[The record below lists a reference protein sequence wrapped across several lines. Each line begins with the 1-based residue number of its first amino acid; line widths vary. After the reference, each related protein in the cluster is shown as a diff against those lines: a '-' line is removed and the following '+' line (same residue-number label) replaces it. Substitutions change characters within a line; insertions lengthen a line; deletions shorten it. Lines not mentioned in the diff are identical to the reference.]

1 MKPWQFALAAAAT
14 SLALL
19 AGCSP
24 ALAAYPDAPVRMII
38 PYTTGAGTDVM
49 FRQITPYLEKEL
61 GAKIVLENKPGANGD
76 IGNEFVARAAPD
88 GYTLIVNSTNVLLS
102 PLMQKDPKYTVEK
115 SFAPISKIVTAQL
128 LMVAHA
134 SAPFKTMREFID
146 YARANP
152 GKLNYGGAGV
162 GSPPDLMAELVRMRA
177 PAPFTTVPYKG
188 MGGVMS
194 DLLGGQLDFT
204 FTSSSNIK
212 QFVDSGKLRG
222 IAVSGNQR
230 SSKYPNVPTFKETG
244 VDVTPMVGGFWWG
257 MFAPLGTPDAIVQ
270 HVSRALARTLANP
283 ELVKKL
289 EDGGY
294 TPSPSTPQA
303 YAAELVQENN
313 VWKQVVPRMLA
324 K

>member
-1 MKPWQFALAAAAT
+1 MKRLQFALAAVAAT
-14 SLALL
+14 LAVL
-19 AGCSP
+19 AGSSP
-24 ALAAYPDAPVRMII
+24 ALAAYPEAPVRMII

-61 GAKIVLENKPGANGD
+61 GAKIVLENKPGANAD
-76 IGNEFVARAAPD
+76 IGNEFVARATPD

-134 SAPFKTMREFID
+134 NAPFKTVREFID

-152 GKLNYGGAGV
+152 NKLNYGGAGV

-230 SSKYPNVPTFKETG
+230 SSKYPNVPTFKESG
-244 VDVTPMVGGFWWG
+244 IDVTPMTGGFWWG
-257 MFAPLGTPDAIVQ
+257 MFAPLGTPEAIVQ
-270 HVSRALARTLANP
+270 HVSQALARTLAIP
-283 ELVKKL
+283 ELARKL
-289 EDGGY
+289 EEGGY
-294 TPSPSTPQA
+294 TPAPSTPQA
-303 YAAELVQENN
+303 YAAELAQENN
-313 VWKQVVPRMLA
+313 IWKQVVPKMLA